1 MKNTTFRAVALIAT
15 ALIALLLAAP
25 ISFGATN
32 YVLLPAAS
40 ANQDSGNGADDF
52 HSVMRIQEC
61 YGGSLFPQ
69 QPIVIRELR
78 FRPSAAVGFAF
89 SATISN
95 IQINLSTSSSQPE
108 ALKRAFD
115 DNVGPDG
122 IVGFKGALPMS
133 SAFSGPAGG
142 PKNFDMVV
150 PLTDAF
156 TFDPRKGNLLIDI
169 INRSGSSASYIDAA
183 GGVGDQCGRAWAY
196 GDYPTNVTYTD
207 ATVEAVEV
215 FYEVSPPPP
224 PPPAATYDLARDF
237 STTSNPNGVW
247 TFGWANIGSPLVP
260 FTYFT
265 HDTAGPATVDVWAK
279 PGGYYPAIEKNNS
292 GVVGTSDGGQGT
304 YPPGSVW
311 FYPGQEGTPQN
322 YGMIRFTTP
331 SGGAGTYHL
340 LSDVRSYLNGPSS
353 GDTDFHILKNGAE
366 LFGKFLP
373 PSSAA
378 SYSGDLVLASGD
390 IIDFIVGRGADDLLY
405 GSGLFINATL
415 NLTSGGGVAPMIATQ
430 PQSQTVT
437 AGANVTLTV
446 TANGTAPLSYQ
457 WLFNATSIS
466 GA

>member
-1 MKNTTFRAVALIAT
+1 MGLSGVLASWLT
-15 ALIALLLAAP
+15 LLAIITPGKAED
-25 ISFGATN
+25 
-32 YVLLPAAS
+32 S
-40 ANQDSGNGADDF
+40 A
-52 HSVMRIQEC
+52 
-61 YGGSLFPQ
+61 
-69 QPIVIRELR
+69 
-78 FRPSAAVGFAF
+78 
-89 SATISN
+89 
-95 IQINLSTSSSQPE
+95 
-108 ALKRAFD
+108 
-115 DNVGPDG
+115 
-122 IVGFKGALPMS
+122 
-133 SAFSGPAGG
+133 
-142 PKNFDMVV
+142 V
-150 PLTDAF
+150 P
-156 TFDPRKGNLLIDI
+156 
-169 INRSGSSASYIDAA
+169 
-183 GGVGDQCGRAWAY
+183 
-196 GDYPTNVTYTD
+196 
-207 ATVEAVEV
+207 
-215 FYEVSPPPP
+215 
-224 PPPAATYDLARDF
+224 TYDLARDF

-292 GVVGTSDGGQGT
+292 SVVGTSDGGQGT

-322 YGMIRFTTP
+322 YGVIRFTTP
-331 SGGAGTYHL
+331 AGGAGTYRL
-340 LSDVRSYLNGPSS
+340 LSNVRSYLSGPSS

-430 PQSQTVT
+430 PQNQTVT
-437 AGANVTLTV
+437 AGANVTFTV

-457 WLFNATSIS
+457 WLFNATPIS
-466 GA
+466 GATSSSLTISNAQPANAGNYSVRVSNASGSVTSAVARLTVQSSLTCVQSPPG